1 MREGNARLFVIS
13 GASGSGKT
21 SLVRELLL
29 HDEQLEASISCTTR
43 EPLPGEMDGRDYHF
57 IGEQQFLRMA
67 RDGDFM
73 ERAEIYGNHYGT
85 RRQFVLDSMRRGKDV
100 LLEIDWQGAEQ
111 VRANFAKAITIFI
124 LPPSIEELRS
134 RLKNRGRDSGSDMER
149 RLRNAMLEIGQAGD
163 YGHLLVNSVLEDTVA
178 RLRMIINAHRNGQPL
193 PDDNEDR
200 EHLRQLLAEAQT
212 TAG

>member
-1 MREGNARLFVIS
+1 MREGDARLFVIS

-29 HDEQLEASISCTTR
+29 RDERLEASVSCTTR

-57 IGEQQFLRMA
+57 VSERRFSQMA

-73 ERAEIYGNHYGT
+73 EHAEIYGKRYGT
-85 RRQFVLDSMRRGKDV
+85 RRQFVLDRMQRGKDV

-111 VRANFAKAITIFI
+111 VRAGFAGAITVFI
-124 LPPSIEELRS
+124 LPPSIDELRS
-134 RLKNRGRDSGSDMER
+134 RLRNRGRDSDSDMER
-149 RLRNAMLEIGQAGD
+149 RLRNAMREIGQADG
-163 YGHLLVNSVLEDTVA
+163 YGHLLVNSALGDTVA
-178 RLRMIINAHRNGQPL
+178 RMRAIIAAHRHGQPP

-200 EHLRQLLAEAQT
+200 AHLRQMLAEAG
-212 TAG
+212 TA